1 MSSPETADATSPSLA
16 QDWLRALRY
25 WLRGRYGV
33 IVLIGLALAIGAALN
48 WSWLVAVGIAPLL
61 LTMLPCAAM
70 CAIGL
75 CANKMLGGSCSTE
88 TNPVAVPKPDGRVAP
103 VPEAGE
109 PGPVPLMADKS
120 ARPNEPIAGIAT
132 SVTEPPKPEERA

>member
-75 CANKMLGGSCSTE
+75 CANKMLGGAFPAE
-88 TNPVAVPKPDGRVAP
+88 NNPVAGAKPGGR
-103 VPEAGE
+103 
-109 PGPVPLMADKS
+109 
-120 ARPNEPIAGIAT
+120 
-132 SVTEPPKPEERA
+132 